1 MIHLMQNKYNMK
13 TRIYAID
20 PSSVLDMPI
29 TDEEFMD
36 EAEQQGLVWTLEG
49 FEKAFNNEEVS
60 DQWIIKIL
68 NHE

>member
-1 MIHLMQNKYNMK
+1 MIHLMQNKYTMK
-13 TRIYAID
+13 TRVYAID

-60 DQWIIKIL
+60 DQWIIKII